1 MLMVNQVK
9 GLNKVKNVRLIHYLP
24 IVHDLTKHFTT
35 MNLDWIPREENT
47 AADAIA
53 KRATEQRQQKA

>member
-9 GLNKVKNVRLIHYLP
+9 GTNKVMNVRLIHYLP
-24 IVHDLTKHFTT
+24 IVHDLIKHFTS

-53 KRATEQRQQKA
+53 KRATVQRQHKD